1 MTAPTATMADDLT
14 LAQGGTAMPAA
25 DVPALPVIH
34 WSEAWRR
41 HAIALGA
48 VWGIILLIF
57 HHDTSDMVLQWWNS
71 STYNHCLLL
80 VPIIGWLVHQ
90 RQEELSQLTPNAWW
104 PGLLWSAG
112 GGLLWLLGDLGG
124 IALFRHAALIV
135 MLQGA
140 VISIMGLQV
149 TRGLLFPLFYMFF
162 LVPFGEELVPPMQ
175 TITAKLSML
184 FLGWQGIPA
193 HIDGVFIT
201 TPNGYFEVAEACSGV
216 KFLVAMAAYAVLVTN
231 ICFQSWTRRLIFLAF
246 ALIVPVIAN
255 GVRAYGTIA
264 IAEKTG
270 IEFAASFDHVMYGWF
285 FFGAVM
291 ILVMG
296 IGWRFFDRRVDDP
309 MFDPADLAPT
319 RFGRIKL
326 PVAIAGVVALAL
338 IPFGW
343 AQVTASPQDTM
354 PKTISAPVVK
364 GWTPIALIGGYP
376 WKPRFDNADRLYLW
390 RYRKDG
396 SGEELD
402 LAIAAFAGQ
411 HEGKELIGFGQGAM
425 DPDSE
430 WKWSENLGQI
440 GGETGAAGQFDQ
452 YVAPGPVT
460 RTAAVWYRIDGETL
474 SSKTGMKLET
484 LKQRLVVGDQRAAGV
499 IISVERHAG
508 QVQPEVL
515 ITDFL
520 KSSPGVDAM
529 ANAALGK

>member
-1 MTAPTATMADDLT
+1 MTAPAATSAASMSPAD
-14 LAQGGTAMPAA
+14 A
-25 DVPALPVIH
+25 PALPPIH
-34 WSEAWRR
+34 WSDSWKR
-41 HAIALGA
+41 HAIAVGA
-48 VWGIILLIF
+48 VWAAILLIF
-57 HHDTSDMVLQWWNS
+57 FRDTSDMALQWWNS

-90 RQEELSQLTPNAWW
+90 RREELSQLTPVAWW

-124 IALFRHAALIV
+124 IALFRHAALIA

-140 VISIMGLQV
+140 VMSIMGLQV

-201 TPNGYFEVAEACSGV
+201 TPGGYFEVAEACSGV

-231 ICFQSWTRRLIFLAF
+231 ICFQSWSRRLAFLAF

-270 IEFAASFDHVMYGWF
+270 IEFAASFDHIIYGWF

-296 IGWRFFDRRVDDP
+296 VGWKFFDRRVDDP
-309 MFDPADLAPT
+309 MFNPADLAPT
-319 RFGRIKL
+319 SFGRIKL
-326 PVAIAGVVALAL
+326 PVAVAGVAALAL
-338 IPFGW
+338 IPFAW
-343 AQVTASPQDTM
+343 AQASASPADTL
-354 PKTISAPVVK
+354 PKSIAAPVVK
-364 GWTPIALIGGYP
+364 GWTPITQIGGYP

-411 HEGKELIGFGQGAM
+411 HEGKELVGFGQGAM
-425 DPDSE
+425 DPDNE

-440 GGETGAAGQFDQ
+440 GGEGGKVAGQFDQ

-460 RTAAVWYRIDGETL
+460 RTAAAWYRIDGETMA
-474 SSKTGMKLET
+474 SKTGMKLET
-484 LKQRLVVGDQRAAGV
+484 LKQRLIVGDQRAAGV

-508 QVQPEVL
+508 SAQPEAL
-515 ITDFL
+515 IKDFL
-520 KSSPGVDAM
+520 AGSPGVDTM
-529 ANAALGK
+529 ADAALGLK